1 MLWTILLHKVQCA
14 LMTLIVFSSLFLVC
28 WLYSATAYSPIMS
41 YSWNIRYFYS
51 VYWGIDTISTISYG
65 DIAPNNPIETI
76 YEIATFGFS
85 FVTYGYIVNNIIQV
99 IISARN
105 SKDNFRSELIV
116 YTTYM
121 DTL

>member
-1 MLWTILLHKVQCA
+1 
-14 LMTLIVFSSLFLVC
+14 
-28 WLYSATAYSPIMS
+28 MS

-99 IISARN
+99 IIAARN

>member
-1 MLWTILLHKVQCA
+1 
-14 LMTLIVFSSLFLVC
+14 
-28 WLYSATAYSPIMS
+28 MS

-76 YEIATFGFS
+76 YEIAVFGFS